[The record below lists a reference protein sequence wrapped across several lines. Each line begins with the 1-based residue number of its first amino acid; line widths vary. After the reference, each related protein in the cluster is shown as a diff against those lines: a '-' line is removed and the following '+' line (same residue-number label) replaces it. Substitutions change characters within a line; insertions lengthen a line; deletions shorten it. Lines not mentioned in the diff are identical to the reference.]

1 MRSHLVCLWQTCVY
15 NSTTGQAEISQARQF
30 YEIINKEVDQNMIEI
45 GKFQTLAISNFT
57 TFGAYLD
64 AGTGV
69 RHDNILLP
77 IKQLPEGAKVGDE
90 LEVFIYRDSEE
101 RLIATTR
108 KPLAQLGDLAY
119 LKVNAKTKIGA
130 FLDWG
135 LERGLFLPFKEQKY
149 PIQVGKAYLVK
160 VYLDKSQRLSATT
173 AIYEY
178 LTAETPYQKN
188 DKVLGTVYSLNP
200 DIGAF
205 VAVDNKYMGL
215 IPVNEYFTDL
225 REGDQVEARVIR
237 VREDGKLDLSP
248 RELSHVQMEDD
259 TTKILQGIKSN
270 EGFLSLNDKSSPVE
284 IQSRLHM
291 SKAAFKRAVGK
302 LLKENKIIQ
311 TEDGLKETSEEEY

>member
-1 MRSHLVCLWQTCVY
+1 ML
-15 NSTTGQAEISQARQF
+15 
-30 YEIINKEVDQNMIEI
+30 EI
-45 GKFQTLAISNFT
+45 GKFQTLTIANFT
-57 TFGAYLD
+57 SFGAYLD

-69 RHDNILLP
+69 RHDNVLLP
-77 IKQLPEGAKVGDE
+77 IKQLPEGAKEGEE

-149 PIQVGKAYLVK
+149 PIQVGKNYLVK

-173 AIYEY
+173 EIYEY

-188 DKVLGTVYSLNP
+188 DKVVGTVYSMNP
-200 DIGAF
+200 GLGAF

-248 RELSHVQMEDD
+248 RELSYVQMESD
-259 TTKILQGIKSN
+259 TMKILQAIKN
-270 EGFLSLNDKSSPVE
+270 HEGFLSLNDKSSPVE

-302 LLKENKIIQ
+302 LLKENKIRQ
-311 TEDGLKETSEEEY
+311 TEGGLKETTSDEGY